1 MTREEK
7 LEVLKKALEEA
18 VGKFIMWGTSDPRLA
33 EDIDMI
39 MSEIQEIEETIRLE
53 RKILDKIAEEE
64 RK

>member
-53 RKILDKIAEEE
+53 KEILKKIK
-64 RK
+64 KKS

>member
-33 EDIDMI
+33 QDIDMI

-53 RKILDKIAEEE
+53 KEILKKIK
-64 RK
+64 KKS

>member
-7 LEVLKKALEEA
+7 LKVLKKALEE
-18 VGKFIMWGTSDPRLA
+18 VIGNFIMWGTSDPRLA

-53 RKILDKIAEEE
+53 KEILKKIK
-64 RK
+64 KKS